1 MARSIMALGP
11 YQFQAF
17 GLSFARRERS
27 TRNEWAAIQIAG
39 GQSVSQW
46 TGGDGTTE
54 TISGVLFSEYGG
66 QSSLEGIRIASRKGI
81 PLPLVDLS
89 NGLANVFGM
98 QIVEAINEDRDVFG
112 ADGAALRNAY
122 SISLRSFRGGLE
134 SFAPLSVL
142 TLFP

>member
-11 YQFQAF
+11 FQFQAMGF
-17 GLSFARRERS
+17 SFARRARA
-27 TRNEWAAIQIAG
+27 TRNEWARIPVAG
-39 GQSVSQW
+39 GQTVSQW

-54 TISGVLFSEYGG
+54 TISGVLFSEFGG
-66 QSSLEGIRIASRKGI
+66 MSSLEGIRIASRQGI

-98 QIVEAINEDRDVFG
+98 QVVEAIEEDRDVFG

-122 SISLRSFRGGLE
+122 SISVRSFQGGLE
-134 SFAPLSVL
+134 GFGPLSVL
-142 TLFP
+142 TLFR